1 MDRAFGPEVVI
12 QAVRNHKIDILTL
25 IAQSMEIEILFSFV
39 FFILFLENVGSM
51 SQEITKEESQEQE
64 NLHNSF
70 AYNSAYNAYKT
81 HSNGISIDK
90 NQDSALECYEC
101 NSIGDGEL
109 CTYSSH
115 IFTSSELS

>member
-1 MDRAFGPEVVI
+1 
-12 QAVRNHKIDILTL
+12 
-25 IAQSMEIEILFSFV
+25 
-39 FFILFLENVGSM
+39 M

-64 NLHNSF
+64 NLYNSF
-70 AYNSAYNAYKT
+70 AYNAYKT
-81 HSNGISIDK
+81 HSNSISMDK

-115 IFTSSELS
+115 VFTSSELS

>member
-1 MDRAFGPEVVI
+1 
-12 QAVRNHKIDILTL
+12 
-25 IAQSMEIEILFSFV
+25 
-39 FFILFLENVGSM
+39 M

-64 NLHNSF
+64 HLQNSW
-70 AYNSAYNAYKT
+70 AYNAYKT
-81 HSNGISIDK
+81 VTHSNSISTDE

-115 IFTSSELS
+115 VFTSPELSICKLFFLERKMSF